1 MDAINRGQVLCS
13 LGGRERMKGD
23 NGMKTFFK
31 VISGMGFTTMLIGL
45 GMMDSPSVALPIT
58 MIFAGIGAFYLG
70 ARMVDEYA

>member
-1 MDAINRGQVLCS
+1 
-13 LGGRERMKGD
+13 MKGA
-23 NGMKTFFK
+23 GMKRFFK
-31 VISGMGFTTMLIGL
+31 IISGMGFTTMLIGM

>member
-13 LGGRERMKGD
+13 LGGWERMKGA
-23 NGMKTFFK
+23 GMKRLFK
-31 VISGMGFTTMLIGL
+31 IISGMGFTSMLIGL

-58 MIFAGIGAFYLG
+58 MIFAGIGAFYFG